1 MTQNSLKA
9 QTTQNSG
16 EAWTL
21 LKLLRWATDFFSS
34 KGIDNPRLDAELLLA
49 DVLGL
54 DRVGLYMNYDRPLNA
69 EELDKLRPLVKRRG
83 QREPLQYLLGSTEFW
98 SLEFK
103 VSPAVLIPRADTEI
117 LVEEALSKAAES
129 GTLLDVGTGSGAIV
143 VSLAHELEQWQC
155 EGIDISLEA
164 LAVAQFNADN
174 NQVAERTKL
183 FQADLNRL
191 PDKKYNLIVSN
202 PPYIAQDEWDSLMP
216 EVRDHEPR
224 LALIAD
230 KDGLACYQSLVEQA
244 TERLHAGGWLLVE
257 IGYRQAEAV
266 KQLFSAAGFEA
277 VYMREDYA
285 GQPRVVGGCF
295 KGTV

>member
-9 QTTQNSG
+9 QTTQSSS
-16 EAWTL
+16 ESWTL
-21 LKLLRWATDFFSS
+21 LKLLRWATEFFSG

-49 DVLGL
+49 HVLGL

-69 EELDKLRPLVKRRG
+69 EELDKLRPLVKQRG
-83 QREPLQYLLGSTEFW
+83 QREPLQYLIGSTEFW

-117 LVEEALSKAAES
+117 LVEEALSRAGES

-143 VSLAHELEQWQC
+143 VSLAKELEQWQC
-155 EGIDISLEA
+155 EGIDISAEA
-164 LAVAQFNADN
+164 LTVAQCNVDG
-174 NQVAERTKL
+174 NQVTDRVQL

-191 PDKKYNLIVSN
+191 PQKKYNLIVSN
-202 PPYIAQDEWDSLMP
+202 PPYIAQDEWESLMP
-216 EVRDHEPR
+216 EVRDHEPS

-230 KDGLACYQSLVEQA
+230 REGLACYQSLLNQA
-244 TERLHAGGWLLVE
+244 ADHLLSDGWLLVE
-257 IGYRQAEAV
+257 IGYQQAEAV
-266 KQLFSAAGFEA
+266 QQLFVDAGFED

-285 GQPRVVGGCF
+285 GQPRVVGGCL